1 MRATRYGLPL
11 VSREIE
17 VLQRI
22 AHGASYGAVAAEM
35 YLAPASVKNYAAS
48 AIKKLG
54 AANQTDAVRIAYE
67 RGLLAPE
74 AAVSLPLPLVQV
86 LELVASGCTNAEI
99 ARRLERSEHT
109 VADQVKDARR
119 RLGARDRAH
128 AAALAVSL
136 RIVRVQIPT
145 VAPPSVVDA
154 A

>member
-11 VSREIE
+11 VERELE
-17 VLQRI
+17 VLRGF
-22 AHGASYGAVAAEM
+22 AHGASYAELAASL
-35 YLAPASVKNYAAS
+35 YLAQPSVRNYASS

-67 RGLLAPE
+67 RGLLGAQP
-74 AAVSLPLPLVQV
+74 AVVLPGPLVQV
-86 LELVASGCTNAEI
+86 LQLVAEGCTNPEI

-109 VADQVKDARR
+109 VVDQVKEVRR

-128 AAALAVSL
+128 AAALAVAL
-136 RIVRVQIPT
+136 RIVRVEVPAGSA
-145 VAPPSVVDA
+145 VSDA